1 MKSLQEFSKQQIIAS
16 VVAAFGLF
24 MAFILFGSVWI

>member
-16 VVAAFGLF
+16 VAAAFALF